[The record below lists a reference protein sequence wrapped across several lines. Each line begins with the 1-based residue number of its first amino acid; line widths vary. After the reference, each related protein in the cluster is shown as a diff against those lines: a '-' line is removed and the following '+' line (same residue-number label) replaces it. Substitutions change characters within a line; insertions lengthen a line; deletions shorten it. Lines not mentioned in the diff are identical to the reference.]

1 MKNISTKKPPEKIIT
16 NFPDFITE
24 LQSIDYIKNNINLRN
39 ASKIE
44 ILETVKELYFKV
56 KKDDFLKLLLT
67 PGPIEVGMMS
77 ADGQK
82 NITTEKITVLGA
94 YWITKEVDGK
104 DEVFNAVEF
113 GKELNKDKE
122 KIEKLNKQLVKVAQ
136 IPTIINMINGSDASK
151 VEITRAK

>member
-1 MKNISTKKPPEKIIT
+1 MQYSKNFGTFKPLLDASVLGHANTLEGG
-16 NFPDFITE
+16 D
-24 LQSIDYIKNNINLRN
+24 LQ
-39 ASKIE
+39 
-44 ILETVKELYFKV
+44 VKESKALSHFTKV

-122 KIEKLNKQLVKVAQ
+122 KIEKLNKQLIKVAG
-136 IPTIINMINGSDASK
+136 IPTIISMINGSDASK

>member
-1 MKNISTKKPPEKIIT
+1 MQYSKNFGTFKPLLDASVLGHANTLEGG
-16 NFPDFITE
+16 D
-24 LQSIDYIKNNINLRN
+24 LQ
-39 ASKIE
+39 
-44 ILETVKELYFKV
+44 VKESKALSHFTKV
-56 KKDDFLKLLLT
+56 KKDDFLKLLLS

-122 KIEKLNKQLVKVAQ
+122 KIEKLNKQLVKVAG

>member
-1 MKNISTKKPPEKIIT
+1 M
-16 NFPDFITE
+16 
-24 LQSIDYIKNNINLRN
+24 
-39 ASKIE
+39 
-44 ILETVKELYFKV
+44 
-56 KKDDFLKLLLT
+56 KLLLT

-104 DEVFNAVEF
+104 DEVFNAVEI

-122 KIEKLNKQLVKVAQ
+122 KIEKLNKQLVKVAGS
-136 IPTIINMINGSDASK
+136 PTIINMINGSDASK